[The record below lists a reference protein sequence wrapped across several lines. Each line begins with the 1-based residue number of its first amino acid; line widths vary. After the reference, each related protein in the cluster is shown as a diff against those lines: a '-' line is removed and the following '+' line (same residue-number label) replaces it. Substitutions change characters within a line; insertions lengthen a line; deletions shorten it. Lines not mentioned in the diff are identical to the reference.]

1 MDLGLIIGI
10 VLGLVV
16 LLVVVFAAFIAVTLL
31 EAAFSGFNELEYEDD
46 GDDDD
51 DILDETHHIRPLL
64 GVVHPKEK

>member
-46 GDDDD
+46 GDDD
-51 DILDETHHIRPLL
+51 ILDETHHIRPLL